1 MELEEFLT
9 QYHDLCLDLT
19 ECENKLYE
27 LEFPARGNRI
37 VTGEHAG
44 ISNQPEEYA
53 VLRDKLERKIGYL
66 KSQIN
71 KSKKRIE
78 AFLHR
83 LHPRHAKLLR
93 KKYLEGLNTKELASW
108 MHVQEKTANAA
119 IKAALEKARPE
130 YEKFITKGKN
140 EA

>member
-1 MELEEFLT
+1 MELEEFLIE
-9 QYHDLCLDLT
+9 YHDLCLDLT

-66 KSQIN
+66 KIQIT
-71 KSKKRIE
+71 KSKRRIE
-78 AFLHR
+78 AFLHKIN
-83 LHPRHAKLLR
+83 PRQGKLLR
-93 KKYLEGLNTKELASW
+93 KKYIEGLNTKELASW

-119 IKAALEKARPE
+119 IKSALEKARPE
-130 YEKFITKGKN
+130 YKKFIEKSKN
-140 EA
+140 EV